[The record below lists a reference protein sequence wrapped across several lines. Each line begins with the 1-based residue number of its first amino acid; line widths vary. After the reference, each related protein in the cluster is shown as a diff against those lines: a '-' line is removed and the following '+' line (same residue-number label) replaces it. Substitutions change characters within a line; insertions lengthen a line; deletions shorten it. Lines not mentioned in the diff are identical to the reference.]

1 MVKGFELIKCI
12 AIKFLLNI
20 IHKLVYNKNMK
31 NKKYSL
37 QENYTA
43 LKHTNSS
50 PNLADLSLLSV
61 LEDLI
66 SIVDE
71 NYYYRAVSAGYTKFF
86 GINNESIVGKH
97 VSELHGQERFE
108 QYIKPFLD
116 KALLG
121 EEVSL
126 QFWGKNHL
134 GEERFIDSRHS
145 FYHGLPSKAVAVVA
159 RDITDQITAHK
170 ALDKEKRML
179 TTMIDAL
186 PGFIFIKDNNGIYQ
200 RCNRSFEV
208 FLDKTNRD
216 IIGFSDDDL
225 MSQKSANYIK
235 ENDKK
240 VLQGNEVRCDEKVT
254 YNNGEKRLLDM
265 LKIPLYSDEKNLNI
279 EGLVGIGNDVTDERE
294 IESKLKLAA
303 LVFETTS
310 EPCFIL
316 DKNGY
321 IQTANVAAKLN
332 IMTPPQSDKH
342 LLSITDFIFCYDDN
356 LLFKEIIAT
365 KRQWAGDVT
374 TEDGRPFLASL
385 NSTLDKNNIP
395 DNYVLILRDNTSSKI
410 KEMDLSNKAY
420 YDYLTGL
427 PNRLQLQ
434 NNLSSAII
442 RCERQNKLMAALF
455 IDLDK
460 FKPINDQFGHF
471 EGDKVLIEVAARIEF
486 EMRKVD
492 LVARIGGDEFVVII
506 DIKSIDQ
513 AKHVAE
519 KLIEQIE
526 QPLIIQNSS
535 VTISASIGISIY
547 PDDANNATTLLEHAD
562 QAMYEA
568 KLYKDESYCYYHEI
582 RKK

>member
-1 MVKGFELIKCI
+1 
-12 AIKFLLNI
+12 
-20 IHKLVYNKNMK
+20 MK
-31 NKKYSL
+31 NKNKFL
-37 QENYTA
+37 EENDSV
-43 LKHTNSS
+43 LKHTDLS
-50 PNLADLSLLSV
+50 PNFSDLSLLSV
-61 LEDLI
+61 LEDLV

-86 GINNESIVGKH
+86 GIHNESIIGMH

-116 KALLG
+116 KALQG

-134 GEERFIDSRHS
+134 GEERFIDSRHT
-145 FYHGLPSKAVAVVA
+145 FYNGLPTKAVAIVA
-159 RDITDQITAHK
+159 RDITDQISAHI
-170 ALDKEKRML
+170 ALEKEKRML

-186 PGFIFIKDNNGIYQ
+186 PGFIFIKDKNGIYQ
-200 RCNRSFEV
+200 RCNRTFEI
-208 FLDKTNRD
+208 FLDKASKD

-225 MSQKSANYIK
+225 MSKKSADYIK
-235 ENDKK
+235 GNDKK
-240 VLQGNEVRCDEKVT
+240 VLQGNEIRCDEKVT

-265 LKIPLYSDEKNLNI
+265 LKIPLYSDEKNIKI
-279 EGLVGIGNDVTDERE
+279 EGIVGIGNDVTDERE
-294 IESKLKLAA
+294 TESKLKLAA

-316 DKNGY
+316 DKDGY

-332 IMTPPQSDKH
+332 IMNLPQLDKH
-342 LLSITDFIFCYDDN
+342 LLLITDFIFCYDDN
-356 LLFKEIIAT
+356 LLFKDIIAT

-374 TEDGRPFLASL
+374 TKNGQPFLATL

-395 DNYVLILRDNTSSKI
+395 YNYVLILRDNTSSKI

-427 PNRLQLQ
+427 PNRRQLQ
-434 NNLSSAII
+434 SNLNSAII

-471 EGDKVLIEVAARIEF
+471 EGDKVLIEIAARIKL
-486 EMRKVD
+486 EMRKID
-492 LVARIGGDEFVVII
+492 LVSRIGGDEFVVII
-506 DIKSIDQ
+506 DIENIDQ
-513 AKHVAE
+513 AKRVAQ

-526 QPLIIQNSS
+526 QPLMIQNSPK
-535 VTISASIGISIY
+535 TISASIGISIY
-547 PDDANNATTLLEHAD
+547 PDDAKNANELLEHAD

-568 KLYKDESYCYYHEI
+568 KFYKNTSYCYYHKI
-582 RKK
+582 SKK

>member
-1 MVKGFELIKCI
+1 MNIK
-12 AIKFLLNI
+12 KQF
-20 IHKLVYNKNMK
+20 
-31 NKKYSL
+31 L
-37 QENYTA
+37 QENDSA
-43 LKHTNSS
+43 LKLTDLLHNS
-50 PNLADLSLLSV
+50 ADLSLLSA

-86 GINNESIVGKH
+86 GIQNEAIVGKH

-108 QYIKPFLD
+108 QCIKPFLD
-116 KALLG
+116 KALQG

-126 QFWGKNHL
+126 QFWGKNHI
-134 GEERFIDSRHS
+134 GEDRFIDSRHT
-145 FYHGLPSKAVAVVA
+145 FYNGLPTKSVAVVA
-159 RDITDQITAHK
+159 RDITDQITAHM
-170 ALDKEKRML
+170 ALGKEKRML

-186 PGFIFIKDNNGIYQ
+186 PGFIFIKDNNGVYQ

-208 FLDKTNRD
+208 FLNKENKD

-225 MSQKSANYIK
+225 MSKKSANYIK
-235 ENDKK
+235 ANDRK
-240 VLQGNEVRCDEKVT
+240 VLQGNEIRCDEKVT
-254 YNNGEKRLLDM
+254 YNNGEQRLLDM
-265 LKIPLYSDEKNLNI
+265 LKIPLYSDDENI
-279 EGLVGIGNDVTDERE
+279 EGMVGIGHDVTDERE
-294 IESKLKLAA
+294 TESKLKLAA

-321 IQTANVAAKLN
+321 IQTANVAAKSN
-332 IMTPPQSDKH
+332 IMPSQKSDKH
-342 LLSITDFIFCYDDN
+342 LLLITDFIFCYDGN

-365 KRQWAGDVT
+365 KRQWAGDVIT
-374 TEDGRPFLASL
+374 KGGQPFLATL
-385 NSTLDKNNIP
+385 NSTLDDNNIP

-410 KEMDLSNKAY
+410 KEMDLANKAY

-427 PNRLQLQ
+427 PNRLQLE
-434 NNLSSAII
+434 NNLNSAII

-471 EGDKVLIEVAARIEF
+471 EGDKVLIEIATRIKLEI
-486 EMRKVD
+486 RKID
-492 LVARIGGDEFVVII
+492 LVARIGGDEFIVII
-506 DIKSIDQ
+506 DIESIDQ
-513 AKHVAE
+513 AKHVAQ

-526 QPLIIQNSS
+526 QPLIIQKSS
-535 VTISASIGISIY
+535 TTVTASIGISIY
-547 PDDANNATTLLEHAD
+547 PDDANNAKELLEHAD

-568 KLYKDESYCYYHEI
+568 KLHKDVSYCCYHEI
-582 RKK
+582 IKNDQLGC

>member
-1 MVKGFELIKCI
+1 MNIK
-12 AIKFLLNI
+12 KQF
-20 IHKLVYNKNMK
+20 
-31 NKKYSL
+31 L
-37 QENYTA
+37 QENDSA
-43 LKHTNSS
+43 LKLTDLLHNS
-50 PNLADLSLLSV
+50 ADLSLLSA

-86 GINNESIVGKH
+86 GIQNEAIVGKH

-116 KALLG
+116 KALQG

-126 QFWGKNHL
+126 QFWAKNHI
-134 GEERFIDSRHS
+134 GEERFIDSRHT
-145 FYHGLPSKAVAVVA
+145 FYNGLPMKSVAVVA
-159 RDITDQITAHK
+159 RDITDQITAHI
-170 ALDKEKRML
+170 ALGKEKRML

-186 PGFIFIKDNNGIYQ
+186 PGFIFIKDNKGIYQ
-200 RCNRSFEV
+200 RCNCSFEV
-208 FLDKTNRD
+208 FLNKENKE

-225 MSQKSANYIK
+225 MSKKSANYIK
-235 ENDKK
+235 ENDRK
-240 VLQGNEVRCDEKVT
+240 VLQGNEIRCDEKVT

-265 LKIPLYSDEKNLNI
+265 LKIPLYSDDKNI
-279 EGLVGIGNDVTDERE
+279 EGLVGIGYDVTEERE
-294 IESKLKLAA
+294 TESKLKLAA

-332 IMTPPQSDKH
+332 IMPSQKSDKH
-342 LLSITDFIFCYDDN
+342 LLSITDFIFCYDGN

-365 KRQWAGDVT
+365 KRQWAGDVIT
-374 TEDGRPFLASL
+374 KGGQPFLATL
-385 NSTLDKNNIP
+385 NSTLDNNNIP

-410 KEMDLSNKAY
+410 KEMDLANKAY

-427 PNRLQLQ
+427 PNRLQLE
-434 NNLSSAII
+434 NNLNSAII

-471 EGDKVLIEVAARIEF
+471 EGDKVLIEIAARIKLEI
-486 EMRKVD
+486 RKVD
-492 LVARIGGDEFVVII
+492 LVARIGGDEFIVII
-506 DIKSIDQ
+506 DIESIDQ
-513 AKHVAE
+513 AKHVAQ

-526 QPLIIQNSS
+526 QPLIIQKSS
-535 VTISASIGISIY
+535 TIVSASIGISIY
-547 PDDANNATTLLEHAD
+547 PDDANNAKELLEHAD

-568 KLYKDESYCYYHEI
+568 KLHKDVPYCYYHEI
-582 RKK
+582 IKNDQLGY

>member
-1 MVKGFELIKCI
+1 MNIK
-12 AIKFLLNI
+12 KQF
-20 IHKLVYNKNMK
+20 
-31 NKKYSL
+31 L
-37 QENYTA
+37 QENDSA
-43 LKHTNSS
+43 LELTDLLHNS
-50 PNLADLSLLSV
+50 ADLSLLSA

-71 NYYYRAVSAGYTKFF
+71 NYYYRAVSAGYSKFF
-86 GINNESIVGKH
+86 GIQNDAIVGKH

-108 QYIKPFLD
+108 QCIKPFLD
-116 KALLG
+116 KALQG

-126 QFWGKNHL
+126 QFWAKNHI
-134 GEERFIDSRHS
+134 GEERFIDSRHT
-145 FYHGLPSKAVAVVA
+145 FYNGLPTKSVAVVA
-159 RDITDQITAHK
+159 RDITDQITAHI
-170 ALDKEKRML
+170 ALGKEKRML

-186 PGFIFIKDNNGIYQ
+186 PGFIFIKDNNGVYQ

-208 FLDKTNRD
+208 FLNKENKD

-225 MSQKSANYIK
+225 MSKKSANYIK
-235 ENDKK
+235 ANDRK
-240 VLQGNEVRCDEKVT
+240 VLQGNEIRCDEKVT

-265 LKIPLYSDEKNLNI
+265 LKIPLYSDDKNI
-279 EGLVGIGNDVTDERE
+279 EGVVGIGYDVTEERE
-294 IESKLKLAA
+294 TESKLKLAA

-332 IMTPPQSDKH
+332 IMPSQKSDKH
-342 LLSITDFIFCYDDN
+342 LLSITDFIFCYDGN

-365 KRQWAGDVT
+365 KRQWAGDVIT
-374 TEDGRPFLASL
+374 KAGQPFLATL
-385 NSTLDKNNIP
+385 NSTLDDNNIP

-410 KEMDLSNKAY
+410 KEMDLANKAY

-427 PNRLQLQ
+427 PNRLQLE
-434 NNLSSAII
+434 NNLNSAII

-471 EGDKVLIEVAARIEF
+471 EGDKVLIEIAARIKLEI
-486 EMRKVD
+486 RKID
-492 LVARIGGDEFVVII
+492 LVARIGGDEFIVII
-506 DIKSIDQ
+506 DIESIDQ
-513 AKHVAE
+513 AKHVAQ

-526 QPLIIQNSS
+526 QPLIIQKSS
-535 VTISASIGISIY
+535 TTVTASIGISIY
-547 PDDANNATTLLEHAD
+547 PDDANNAKELLEHAD

-568 KLYKDESYCYYHEI
+568 KLHKDVPYCCYHEI
-582 RKK
+582 IKNDQLGC

>member
-1 MVKGFELIKCI
+1 MNIK
-12 AIKFLLNI
+12 KQF
-20 IHKLVYNKNMK
+20 
-31 NKKYSL
+31 L
-37 QENYTA
+37 QENDSA
-43 LKHTNSS
+43 LELTDLLHNS
-50 PNLADLSLLSV
+50 ADLSLLSA

-86 GINNESIVGKH
+86 GIQNDAIVGKH

-108 QYIKPFLD
+108 QCIKPFLD
-116 KALLG
+116 KALQG

-126 QFWGKNHL
+126 QFWAKNHI
-134 GEERFIDSRHS
+134 GEERFIDSRHT
-145 FYHGLPSKAVAVVA
+145 FYNGLPTKSVAVVA
-159 RDITDQITAHK
+159 RDITDQITAHI
-170 ALDKEKRML
+170 ALGKEKRML

-186 PGFIFIKDNNGIYQ
+186 PGFIFIKDNNGVYQ

-208 FLDKTNRD
+208 FLNKENKD

-225 MSQKSANYIK
+225 MSKKSANYIK
-235 ENDKK
+235 SNDRK
-240 VLQGNEVRCDEKVT
+240 VLQGNEIRCDEKVT

-265 LKIPLYSDEKNLNI
+265 LKIPLYSDDKNI
-279 EGLVGIGNDVTDERE
+279 EGVVGIGYDVTEERE
-294 IESKLKLAA
+294 TESKLKLAA

-332 IMTPPQSDKH
+332 IMPSQKSDKH
-342 LLSITDFIFCYDDN
+342 LLSITDFIFCYDGN

-365 KRQWAGDVT
+365 KRQWAGDVIT
-374 TEDGRPFLASL
+374 KAGQPFLATL
-385 NSTLDKNNIP
+385 NSTLDDNNIP

-410 KEMDLSNKAY
+410 KEMDLANKAY

-427 PNRLQLQ
+427 PNRLQLE
-434 NNLSSAII
+434 NNLNSAII

-471 EGDKVLIEVAARIEF
+471 EGDKVLIEIAARIKLEI
-486 EMRKVD
+486 RKID
-492 LVARIGGDEFVVII
+492 LVARIGGDEFIVII
-506 DIKSIDQ
+506 DIESIDQ
-513 AKHVAE
+513 AKHVAQ

-526 QPLIIQNSS
+526 QPLIIQKSS
-535 VTISASIGISIY
+535 TTVTASIGISIY
-547 PDDANNATTLLEHAD
+547 PDDANNAKELLEHAD

-568 KLYKDESYCYYHEI
+568 KLHKDVPYCCYHEI
-582 RKK
+582 IKNDQLGC

>member
-1 MVKGFELIKCI
+1 MNIK
-12 AIKFLLNI
+12 KQF
-20 IHKLVYNKNMK
+20 
-31 NKKYSL
+31 L
-37 QENYTA
+37 QENDSA
-43 LKHTNSS
+43 LKLTDLLHNS
-50 PNLADLSLLSV
+50 ADLSLLSA

-86 GINNESIVGKH
+86 GIQNEAIVGKH

-108 QYIKPFLD
+108 QCIKPFLD
-116 KALLG
+116 KALQG

-126 QFWGKNHL
+126 QFWGKNHI
-134 GEERFIDSRHS
+134 GEDRFIDSRHT
-145 FYHGLPSKAVAVVA
+145 FYNGLPTKSVAVVA
-159 RDITDQITAHK
+159 RDITDQITAHM
-170 ALDKEKRML
+170 ALGKEKRML

-186 PGFIFIKDNNGIYQ
+186 PGFIFIKDNNGVYQ

-208 FLDKTNRD
+208 FLNKENKD

-225 MSQKSANYIK
+225 MSKKSANYIK
-235 ENDKK
+235 ANDRK
-240 VLQGNEVRCDEKVT
+240 VLQGNEIRCDEKVT
-254 YNNGEKRLLDM
+254 YNNGEQRLLDM
-265 LKIPLYSDEKNLNI
+265 LKIPLYSDDENI
-279 EGLVGIGNDVTDERE
+279 EGMVGIGHDVTDERE
-294 IESKLKLAA
+294 TESKLKLAA

-321 IQTANVAAKLN
+321 IQTANVAAKSN
-332 IMTPPQSDKH
+332 IMPSQKSDKH
-342 LLSITDFIFCYDDN
+342 LLSITDFIFCYDGN

-365 KRQWAGDVT
+365 KRQWAGDVIT
-374 TEDGRPFLASL
+374 KGGQPFLATL
-385 NSTLDKNNIP
+385 NSTLDDNNIP

-410 KEMDLSNKAY
+410 KEMDLANKAY

-427 PNRLQLQ
+427 PNRLQLE
-434 NNLSSAII
+434 NNLNSAII

-471 EGDKVLIEVAARIEF
+471 EGDKVLIEIATRIKLEI
-486 EMRKVD
+486 RKID
-492 LVARIGGDEFVVII
+492 LVARIGGDEFIVII
-506 DIKSIDQ
+506 DIESIDQ
-513 AKHVAE
+513 AKHVAQ

-526 QPLIIQNSS
+526 QPLIIQKSS
-535 VTISASIGISIY
+535 TTVTASIGISIY
-547 PDDANNATTLLEHAD
+547 PDDANNAKELLEHAD

-568 KLYKDESYCYYHEI
+568 KLHKDVSYCCYHEI
-582 RKK
+582 IKNDQLGC

>member
-1 MVKGFELIKCI
+1 MNIK
-12 AIKFLLNI
+12 KQF
-20 IHKLVYNKNMK
+20 
-31 NKKYSL
+31 L
-37 QENYTA
+37 QENDSA
-43 LKHTNSS
+43 LKLTDLLHNS
-50 PNLADLSLLSV
+50 ADLSLLSA

-86 GINNESIVGKH
+86 GIQNEAIVGKH

-116 KALLG
+116 KALQG

-126 QFWGKNHL
+126 QFWAKNHI
-134 GEERFIDSRHS
+134 GEERFIDSRHT
-145 FYHGLPSKAVAVVA
+145 FYNGLPMKSVAVVA
-159 RDITDQITAHK
+159 RDITDQITAHI
-170 ALDKEKRML
+170 ALGKEKRML

-186 PGFIFIKDNNGIYQ
+186 PGFIFIKDNKGIYQ
-200 RCNRSFEV
+200 RCNCSFEV
-208 FLDKTNRD
+208 FLNKE

-225 MSQKSANYIK
+225 MSKKSANYIK
-235 ENDKK
+235 ENDRK
-240 VLQGNEVRCDEKVT
+240 VLQGNEIRCDEKVT

-265 LKIPLYSDEKNLNI
+265 LKIPLYSDDKNI
-279 EGLVGIGNDVTDERE
+279 EGLVGIGYDVTEERE
-294 IESKLKLAA
+294 TESKLKLAA

-332 IMTPPQSDKH
+332 IMPSQKSDKH
-342 LLSITDFIFCYDDN
+342 LLSITDFIFCYDGN

-365 KRQWAGDVT
+365 KRQWAGDVIT
-374 TEDGRPFLASL
+374 KGGQPFLATL
-385 NSTLDKNNIP
+385 NSTLDNNNIP

-410 KEMDLSNKAY
+410 KEMDLANKAY

-427 PNRLQLQ
+427 PNRLQLE
-434 NNLSSAII
+434 NNLNSAII

-471 EGDKVLIEVAARIEF
+471 EGDKVLIEIAARIKLEI
-486 EMRKVD
+486 RKVD
-492 LVARIGGDEFVVII
+492 LVARIGGDEFIVII
-506 DIKSIDQ
+506 DIESIDQ
-513 AKHVAE
+513 AKHVAQ

-526 QPLIIQNSS
+526 QPLIIQKSS
-535 VTISASIGISIY
+535 TIVSASIGISIY
-547 PDDANNATTLLEHAD
+547 PDDANNAKELLEHAD

-568 KLYKDESYCYYHEI
+568 KLHKDVPYCYYHEI
-582 RKK
+582 IKNDQLGY

>member
-1 MVKGFELIKCI
+1 MNIK
-12 AIKFLLNI
+12 KQF
-20 IHKLVYNKNMK
+20 
-31 NKKYSL
+31 L
-37 QENYTA
+37 QENDSA
-43 LKHTNSS
+43 LKLTDLLQNS
-50 PNLADLSLLSV
+50 ADLSLLSA

-86 GINNESIVGKH
+86 GIQNEAIVGKH
-97 VSELHGQERFE
+97 VAELHGQQRFE

-126 QFWGKNHL
+126 QFWGKNHM
-134 GEERFIDSRHS
+134 GEERFIDSRHTS
-145 FYHGLPSKAVAVVA
+145 YNGLPMKSVAVVA
-159 RDITDQITAHK
+159 RDITDQITAHI
-170 ALDKEKRML
+170 ALGKEKRML

-186 PGFIFIKDNNGIYQ
+186 PSFIFIKDNNGIYQ
-200 RCNRSFEV
+200 RCNRSFEA
-208 FLDKTNRD
+208 FLNKENSE

-225 MSQKSANYIK
+225 MSKKSANYIK
-235 ENDKK
+235 GNDRK
-240 VLQGNEVRCDEKVT
+240 VLQGNEIRCDEKVT

-265 LKIPLYSDEKNLNI
+265 LKIPLYNDDKNI
-279 EGLVGIGNDVTDERE
+279 EGIVGIGYDVTDERE
-294 IESKLKLAA
+294 TESKLKLAA

-321 IQTANVAAKLN
+321 IQTSNVAAKLN
-332 IMTPPQSDKH
+332 IMPPQKSDKY
-342 LLSITDFIFCYDDN
+342 LLSITDFIFCYDGN

-365 KRQWAGDVT
+365 KRQWAGDVIT
-374 TEDGRPFLASL
+374 KGGQPFLATL

-410 KEMDLSNKAY
+410 KERDLSNKAY

-427 PNRLQLQ
+427 PNRLQLE
-434 NNLSSAII
+434 NNLNSAII

-471 EGDKVLIEVAARIEF
+471 EGDKVLIEIAARITLGI
-486 EMRKVD
+486 RKVD
-492 LVARIGGDEFVVII
+492 IVARIGGDEFVVII
-506 DIKSIDQ
+506 DIECIDQ
-513 AKHVAE
+513 AKHVAQ

-526 QPLIIQNSS
+526 QPLIIKNSS
-535 VTISASIGISIY
+535 ITVSASIGISLF
-547 PDDANNATTLLEHAD
+547 PGDANNAKELLEHAD

-568 KLYKDESYCYYHEI
+568 KLHKDAPYCYYHEI
-582 RKK
+582 IKNNYLNY

>member
-1 MVKGFELIKCI
+1 MNIK
-12 AIKFLLNI
+12 KQF
-20 IHKLVYNKNMK
+20 
-31 NKKYSL
+31 L
-37 QENYTA
+37 QENDSA
-43 LKHTNSS
+43 LELTDLLHNS
-50 PNLADLSLLSV
+50 ADLSLLSA

-86 GINNESIVGKH
+86 GIQNDAIVGKH

-108 QYIKPFLD
+108 QCIKPFLD
-116 KALLG
+116 KALQG

-126 QFWGKNHL
+126 QFWAKNHI
-134 GEERFIDSRHS
+134 GEERFIDSRHT
-145 FYHGLPSKAVAVVA
+145 FYNGLPTKSVAVVA
-159 RDITDQITAHK
+159 RDITDQITAHI
-170 ALDKEKRML
+170 ALGKEKRML

-186 PGFIFIKDNNGIYQ
+186 PGFIFIKDNNGVYQ

-208 FLDKTNRD
+208 FLNKENKD

-225 MSQKSANYIK
+225 MSKKSANYIK
-235 ENDKK
+235 ANDRK
-240 VLQGNEVRCDEKVT
+240 VLQGNEIRCDEKVT

-265 LKIPLYSDEKNLNI
+265 LKIPLYSDDKNI
-279 EGLVGIGNDVTDERE
+279 EGVVGIGYDVTEERE
-294 IESKLKLAA
+294 TESKLKLAA

-332 IMTPPQSDKH
+332 IMPSQKSDKH
-342 LLSITDFIFCYDDN
+342 LLSITDFIFCYDGN

-365 KRQWAGDVT
+365 KRQWAGDVIT
-374 TEDGRPFLASL
+374 KAGQPFLATL
-385 NSTLDKNNIP
+385 NSTLDDNNIP

-410 KEMDLSNKAY
+410 KEMDLANKAY

-427 PNRLQLQ
+427 PNRLQLE
-434 NNLSSAII
+434 NNLNSAII

-471 EGDKVLIEVAARIEF
+471 EGDKVLIEIAARIKLEI
-486 EMRKVD
+486 RKID
-492 LVARIGGDEFVVII
+492 LVARIGGDEFIVII
-506 DIKSIDQ
+506 DIESIDQ
-513 AKHVAE
+513 AKHVAQ

-526 QPLIIQNSS
+526 QPLIIQKSS
-535 VTISASIGISIY
+535 TTVTASIGISIY
-547 PDDANNATTLLEHAD
+547 PDDANNAKELLEHAD

-568 KLYKDESYCYYHEI
+568 KLHKDVPYCCYHEI
-582 RKK
+582 IKNDQLGC

>member
-1 MVKGFELIKCI
+1 
-12 AIKFLLNI
+12 
-20 IHKLVYNKNMK
+20 MK
-31 NKKYSL
+31 NKNQSL
-37 QENYTA
+37 QEKNAA
-43 LKHTNSS
+43 LKYVDLFVNS
-50 PNLADLSLLSV
+50 ADITLLSV

-71 NYYYRAVSAGYTKFF
+71 NYYYRAVSAGYTRFF
-86 GINNESIVGKH
+86 GIPNASIVGKH

-108 QYIKPFLD
+108 QHIKPFLD
-116 KALLG
+116 KALQG

-126 QFWGKNHL
+126 QFWGENQF
-134 GEERFIDSRHS
+134 GEERFIDSRHA
-145 FYHGLPSKAVAVVA
+145 FYNGLPIKAVAVVA
-159 RDITDQITAHK
+159 RDITDQINAHI

-186 PGFIFIKDNNGIYQ
+186 PGFIFIKDSNGIYQ

-208 FLDKTNRD
+208 FLDKSNKD

-225 MSQKSANYIK
+225 MSKKSADYIK
-235 ENDKK
+235 ANDKK
-240 VLQGNEVRCDEKVT
+240 VLQGNQIRCDEKVT

-265 LKIPLYSDEKNLNI
+265 LKTPLYSDEQNLKI
-279 EGLVGIGNDVTDERE
+279 EGLVGIGNDVTNERE
-294 IESKLKLAA
+294 TENKLKLAA

-316 DKNGY
+316 DKEGY
-321 IQTANVAAKLN
+321 IQTANVAAKLHILN
-332 IMTPPQSDKH
+332 SPQAEKQ
-342 LLSITDFIFCYDDN
+342 LLLITDFICCYDDN
-356 LLFKEIIAT
+356 LLLKDIITT
-365 KRQWAGDVT
+365 KRQWAGDVIT
-374 TEDGRPFLASL
+374 KVGHPFLATL

-395 DNYVLILRDNTSSKI
+395 ENYVLILRDNSSSKI

-427 PNRLQLQ
+427 PNRLQLHSK
-434 NNLSSAII
+434 LSSAII
-442 RCERQNKLMAALF
+442 RCERQNRLMAVLF

-471 EGDKVLIEVAARIEF
+471 EGDKALIEIAARIEF

-506 DIKSIDQ
+506 DIENIAQ
-513 AKHVAE
+513 AKHVAQ

-526 QPLIIQNSS
+526 QPLVIQNSFP
-535 VTISASIGISIY
+535 TISASIGISIY
-547 PDDANNATTLLEHAD
+547 PNDANNAKELLEQAD

-568 KLYKDESYCYYHEI
+568 KLCKEESYCYYHEI
-582 RKK
+582 LKK

>member
-1 MVKGFELIKCI
+1 MNIK
-12 AIKFLLNI
+12 KQF
-20 IHKLVYNKNMK
+20 
-31 NKKYSL
+31 L
-37 QENYTA
+37 QENDSA
-43 LKHTNSS
+43 LKLTGLLHNS
-50 PNLADLSLLSV
+50 ADLSLLSA

-86 GINNESIVGKH
+86 GIQNEAIVGKH

-108 QYIKPFLD
+108 QCIKPFLD
-116 KALLG
+116 KALQG

-134 GEERFIDSRHS
+134 GEERFIDSRHT
-145 FYHGLPSKAVAVVA
+145 FYNGLPMKSVAVVA
-159 RDITDQITAHK
+159 RDITDQITDHI
-170 ALDKEKRML
+170 ALGKEKRML

-186 PGFIFIKDNNGIYQ
+186 PGFIFIKDNDGIYQ
-200 RCNRSFEV
+200 RCNRSFEI
-208 FLDKTNRD
+208 FLNKENKE

-225 MSQKSANYIK
+225 MSKKSANYIK
-235 ENDKK
+235 ANDRK
-240 VLQGNEVRCDEKVT
+240 VLQGNEIRCDEKVT
-254 YNNGEKRLLDM
+254 YNSGEKRLLDM
-265 LKIPLYSDEKNLNI
+265 LKIPLYSDDKNI
-279 EGLVGIGNDVTDERE
+279 EGIVGIGYDVTDERE
-294 IESKLKLAA
+294 TESKLKLAA

-332 IMTPPQSDKH
+332 IMPPQKSDKH
-342 LLSITDFIFCYDDN
+342 LLSITDFIFCYDGN
-356 LLFKEIIAT
+356 LHFKEIIAT
-365 KRQWAGDVT
+365 KRQWAGDVIT
-374 TEDGRPFLASL
+374 KGGQPFLATL
-385 NSTLDKNNIP
+385 NSTLDNNNIP

-410 KEMDLSNKAY
+410 KEMDLANKAY

-427 PNRLQLQ
+427 PNRLQLES
-434 NNLSSAII
+434 NLNSAII

-471 EGDKVLIEVAARIEF
+471 EGDKVLIEIAARIKLEI
-486 EMRKVD
+486 RKVD
-492 LVARIGGDEFVVII
+492 LVARIGGDEFIVII
-506 DIKSIDQ
+506 DIERIDQ
-513 AKHVAE
+513 AKHVAQ

-526 QPLIIQNSS
+526 QPLIIQKSS
-535 VTISASIGISIY
+535 TTVSASIGISIY
-547 PDDANNATTLLEHAD
+547 PDDANNAKELLEHAD

-568 KLYKDESYCYYHEI
+568 KLHKDVPYCYYHEI
-582 RKK
+582 DKND